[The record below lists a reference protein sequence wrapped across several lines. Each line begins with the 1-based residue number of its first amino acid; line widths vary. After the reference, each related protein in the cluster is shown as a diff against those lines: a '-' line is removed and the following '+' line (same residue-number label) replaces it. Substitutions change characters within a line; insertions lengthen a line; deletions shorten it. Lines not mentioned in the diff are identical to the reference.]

1 MRILRQINMREVA
14 AFLALEAPC
23 AMAALQVLAHFF
35 DVALAE

>member
-23 AMAALQVLAHFF
+23 AVAAIQVLTDFF
-35 DVALAE
+35 DVALAK